1 MNHTIS
7 IITIFYGDE
16 HWFTRVPGFWA
27 MTNMKFETHFFFMI
41 DMNGGVGYKEMQ
53 ILRTDMG
60 CAAGDE
66 GRWGENH
73 STMAIFLSSLIGASS
88 THEGLAV
95 ARLDS
100 QRICVIPG
108 CRLLH
113 TSNSKC
119 LRQDCNRSIQILD
132 FRPAADL
139 PKGFERLWT
148 PSAWPHCRNRLPSIC
163 TRLMFPYCY
172 SGFQLEV
179 SEKSWG
185 YPNFHGLFQERN
197 QLLGVPGYLPRNKP
211 RNGELHRSADP
222 EDEKA
227 RAVHR
232 WSLVD

>member
-1 MNHTIS
+1 MEVLATKKWR
-7 IITIFYGDE
+7 FYAQT
-16 HWFTRVPGFWA
+16 WVVQPV
-27 MTNMKFETHFFFMI
+27 N
-41 DMNGGVGYKEMQ
+41 
-53 ILRTDMG
+53 
-60 CAAGDE
+60 E

-73 STMAIFLSSLIGASS
+73 LTMAIFLSSSIGASS

-100 QRICVIPG
+100 QRIFVIPG

-113 TSNSKC
+113 TSNC

-185 YPNFHGLFQERN
+185 YPQGPIPIFMGLFHERN

-211 RNGELHRSADP
+211 RNGELHHSADP

-227 RAVHR
+227 RAGKIGR
-232 WSLVD
+232 PQRMAIDEAWLINLGGYPLVN